1 MEKNHLDPYVSPY
14 IKINFRWI
22 SGLHVKTR
30 ELLEE
35 SVGAYLCGLNEGR
48 FF

>member
-1 MEKNHLDPYVSPY
+1 M
-14 IKINFRWI
+14 KINFRWI

-35 SVGAYLCGLNEGR
+35 GVGAYLRGLSEGR
-48 FF
+48 FL